1 MPRMRGKFDL
11 ELRAGVVRVAK
22 ETGRPMAHVAR
33 EVGVNEGALGNWVRQ
48 DAAERAGG
56 LTADERAELA
66 GLRKRAAEL
75 EMERDVLKRS
85 VVGWADE
92 ATR

>member
-1 MPRMRGKFDL
+1 MSRLRRSFDR
-11 ELRAGVVRVAK
+11 EFCDGAVRIVE
-22 ETGRPMAHVAR
+22 ETGRPVAHVAR

-48 DAAERAGG
+48 DAAEQAGG
-56 LTADERAELA
+56 LSADERADLVR
-66 GLRKRAAEL
+66 LRKRVAEL

-85 VVGWADE
+85 AVVWVNE

>member
-11 ELRAGVVRVAK
+11 ELRAGVVRVVK
-22 ETGRPMAHVAR
+22 ETGRPVAHVAR

-66 GLRKRAAEL
+66 GLRKRVAEL

-85 VVGWADE
+85 VVGWVNE